1 MALKLDPEGDG
12 GLIGATWRAIC
23 RATEIPGEHCLPD
36 TLRRA
41 RAASG
46 RADPESQWAL
56 RQYEALRQ
64 SLENEK
70 RSLTLLLAMSSLT
83 FWGLTS
89 LGVIR
94 PQRRRLRLL
103 APLHGA
109 LALGIALRIGMVNTL
124 LRRFW
129 ERAADE

>member
-1 MALKLDPEGDG
+1 MALRLDPEGEG
-12 GLIGATWRAIC
+12 GLIGAAWRAIC

-36 TLRRA
+36 TLLRA

-56 RQYEALRQ
+56 RQYESLRQ

-70 RSLTLLLAMSSLT
+70 QSLTLLLVMTSLV
-83 FWGLTS
+83 FWGLTA

-94 PQRRRLRLL
+94 PQRRRLWLL

-109 LALGIALRIGMVNTL
+109 LALGIGLRIGMVNTL

>member
-1 MALKLDPEGDG
+1 MALRLDPQGEG
-12 GLIGATWRAIC
+12 GLMGAAWRALC

-70 RSLTLLLAMSSLT
+70 QSLTLLLAATTLV
-83 FWGLTS
+83 FWGLS
-89 LGVIR
+89 LLRVTR
-94 PQRRRLRLL
+94 PQRRRLGLL

-109 LALGIALRIGMVNTL
+109 LALGLGLRIGMVNTL

>member
-1 MALKLDPEGDG
+1 MALRLDPEGEG
-12 GLIGATWRAIC
+12 GLIGAAWRAFC

-64 SLENEK
+64 SLEHEK
-70 RSLTLLLAMSSLT
+70 QSLTLLLAMTTLVFWSLAA
-83 FWGLTS
+83 
-89 LGVIR
+89 LGVVR

-103 APLHGA
+103 APLPGA
-109 LALGIALRIGMVNTL
+109 LALGIGLRIGMVNTL

>member
-1 MALKLDPEGDG
+1 MALRLDPQGEG
-12 GLIGATWRAIC
+12 GLLGSAWRALC
-23 RATEIPGEHCLPD
+23 RAVEIPGEHCLPD

-70 RSLTLLLAMSSLT
+70 QSLTLLLALTTAT
-83 FWGLTS
+83 FWGLA
-89 LGVIR
+89 LLD
-94 PQRRRLRLL
+94 PQRPRRARLRLL
-103 APLHGA
+103 APLHA
-109 LALGIALRIGMVNTL
+109 AVALGIGLRIGMVNIL

-129 ERAADE
+129 ERAAEE